1 MGKFTIQVRFLGG
14 LTKTQRKVFKKAA
27 ARWQQVIVGDLPP
40 VKVRGEHIDDLVIE
54 AQGVTIDGPNK
65 ILGQAGPTVL
75 RPGTL
80 LPAKGIMEFDTAD
93 LAQMEEE
100 GVLQSVIIHEMGHV
114 LGIGTIWEE
123 LDLLEDAGGAN
134 PVFTGDGAVDEFDEL
149 TRLTGETPVPVENK
163 GGPGTRDGHWRE
175 SVFGNEIMT
184 GFLSGV
190 TQPFS
195 RMTIA
200 SLADLRYKV
209 NLAAAD
215 PFILPTSLQ
224 LAVMGI
230 GADESQIWRC
240 SHSDRRYKPRKPK
253 VLPKSAML

>member
-40 VKVRGEHIDDLVIE
+40 VKVGGEHIDDLVIE

-100 GVLQSVIIHEMGHV
+100 GVLH
-114 LGIGTIWEE
+114 
-123 LDLLEDAGGAN
+123 
-134 PVFTGDGAVDEFDEL
+134 
-149 TRLTGETPVPVENK
+149 R
-163 GGPGTRDGHWRE
+163 
-175 SVFGNEIMT
+175 
-184 GFLSGV
+184 
-190 TQPFS
+190 
-195 RMTIA
+195 
-200 SLADLRYKV
+200 
-209 NLAAAD
+209 
-215 PFILPTSLQ
+215 
-224 LAVMGI
+224 
-230 GADESQIWRC
+230 
-240 SHSDRRYKPRKPK
+240 
-253 VLPKSAML
+253 